1 MHHSDD
7 GPCGLPAEATLGT
20 FCHQH
25 GSDSG
30 AAVAERQYT
39 GWKRWIDLTGPTFDA
54 TPLLYR
60 YVRYTRRT
68 ERYSAGSHT
77 SMRSETII
85 AANRCCDGARRW

>member
-7 GPCGLPAEATLGT
+7 GQCGLPAEATLGT

-54 TPLLYR
+54 SPLLHR
-60 YVRYTRRT
+60 RARATRRPKRHST
-68 ERYSAGSHT
+68 GADT
-77 SMRSETII
+77 SNSSGTKHHS
-85 AANRCCDGARRW
+85 